1 MSRTMVATDECG
13 DLLTE
18 YLEGGDLDPFGG
30 DDPWSGIDGGVE
42 TITNAFAA
50 VSDKVSDYPS
60 EDVAV
65 SAVKLGKL
73 VGASDLSA
81 SDKGCI
87 RIYMELARPD
97 NVKNYSIGLAVAA
110 DSFGTGGGRS
120 SKSKAP
126 KPADA
131 RRIKNETG
139 MDWVESSAGALAM
152 AMFKVPTRDGLDAWG
167 HGGDPIEHEAFKLR
181 RKLGQK
187 TYLDYLT
194 KGDAVELRDKLK
206 KAARQLQRE
215 NFMTASATLVA
226 FVDELS
232 ELTMEQGRNDLF
244 IDYFAEH
251 MEELRHRFLV
261 RDAPLDAAI
270 LRRKVLCRR
279 DVTRQESA
287 NPSPARG
294 GAAAAGGGTDREA
307 AREAQLD
314 ELIKEQKRAQSQ
326 IASLNDR
333 ISKMGKDDITERA
346 QKPGPANLCFECGS
360 PDHFGYNCPV
370 RKKKKEE
377 DEEKKKQLG

>member
-1 MSRTMVATDECG
+1 
-13 DLLTE
+13 
-18 YLEGGDLDPFGG
+18 
-30 DDPWSGIDGGVE
+30 
-42 TITNAFAA
+42 
-50 VSDKVSDYPS
+50 
-60 EDVAV
+60 
-65 SAVKLGKL
+65 
-73 VGASDLSA
+73 
-81 SDKGCI
+81 
-87 RIYMELARPD
+87 
-97 NVKNYSIGLAVAA
+97 
-110 DSFGTGGGRS
+110 
-120 SKSKAP
+120 
-126 KPADA
+126 
-131 RRIKNETG
+131 
-139 MDWVESSAGALAM
+139 M

-294 GAAAAGGGTDREA
+294 GAAAAGGG
-307 AREAQLD
+307 
-314 ELIKEQKRAQSQ
+314 
-326 IASLNDR
+326 
-333 ISKMGKDDITERA
+333 
-346 QKPGPANLCFECGS
+346 
-360 PDHFGYNCPV
+360 H
-370 RKKKKEE
+370 
-377 DEEKKKQLG
+377 